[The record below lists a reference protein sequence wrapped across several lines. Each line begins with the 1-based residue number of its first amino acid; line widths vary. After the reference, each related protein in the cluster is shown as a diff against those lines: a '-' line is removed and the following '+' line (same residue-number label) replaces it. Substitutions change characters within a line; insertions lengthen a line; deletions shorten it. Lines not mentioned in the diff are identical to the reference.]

1 MNGRRSLPSL
11 AVVAAL
17 VAALAGGGLWLA
29 RHHGASSQGEDA
41 DDVPTEVPVH
51 TGAVTRATLHRY
63 VEAFGTVTPDAA
75 HDGLPPAGTRLASPV
90 AGVLAKM
97 TCSEGDRVEA
107 GAVLFQLDARAASA
121 EEQKAAA
128 AVAPTRAALA
138 RLKLSVEHAQ
148 IEFDRTKKL
157 QTTGLASDKDLR
169 EAELVLSSAKEDL
182 AEAEAKTSEAQTTLQ
197 ATHVTRSLTTVR
209 APLAGTVVRIH
220 VSPGETVDATTVL
233 ADIVDLDRLVVTAQ
247 IPAADLPSLK
257 VGQAV
262 DLNADAH
269 AAGDGKSA
277 LLGALVFVGLDVDTK
292 TDTGLVRASIPKDAQ
307 LRPGQHV
314 RIRIAALEHADVLVV
329 PERGVV
335 NVPDVGP
342 VIAILDGDTAKQRP
356 VEVGLRENGLVEVK
370 ADGLS
375 EGTKI
380 VTEGAYGLPKETR
393 VRVLAE

>member
-1 MNGRRSLPSL
+1 MLGRRSLLSRAA
-11 AVVAAL
+11 AVAV

-29 RHHGASSQGEDA
+29 RHRSSTAHGEDA
-41 DDVPTEVPVH
+41 DDVVTEVPVR
-51 TGAVTRATLHRY
+51 TAAVTRATLHRY
-63 VEAFGTVTPDAA
+63 VEAFGSVTPDAA
-75 HDGLPPAGTRLASPV
+75 HDGLPPAGTHLAAPI

-97 TCSEGDRVEA
+97 SCSEGDHVEA
-107 GAVLFQLDARAASA
+107 GAPLFQLDARAASA

-138 RLKLSVEHAQ
+138 RLKLNVDHAQ
-148 IEFDRTKKL
+148 LECDRTKRM
-157 QTTGLASDKDLR
+157 QTQGLASDKDVR

-197 ATHVTRSLTTVR
+197 ATHVARSLTTVR

-233 ADIVDLDRLVVTAQ
+233 ADIVDLSRLVVTAQ
-247 IPAADLPSLK
+247 IPAAELSLLK
-257 VGQAV
+257 PGQVV
-262 DLNADAH
+262 DLDADAH
-269 AAGDGKSA
+269 KDPARAAT
-277 LLGALVFVGLDVDTK
+277 LGSLAFVGLDVDPK
-292 TDTGLVRASIPKDAQ
+292 TDTGLVRASIPKDAP

-314 RIRIAALEHADVLVV
+314 RIRIAVEEHANVLAV
-329 PERGVV
+329 PEAGVV

-370 ADGLS
+370 ADGLT

-380 VTEGAYGLPKETR
+380 VTEGAYGLPRETR
-393 VRVLAE
+393 VRVLGE